1 MSDALGQDQFQPVN
15 RRAGYGDALE
25 MALSAAR
32 KGWTLSAGQG
42 ALIVEHYEEK
52 LAAANEFEQSSLAY
66 HKSSLEWQRQFN
78 IVTDMLVEQ
87 ASLLT
92 HYEEKLAA
100 ARKDAERLVGEAVA
114 FLGYAERQQCLHEE
128 THRGGAI
135 WEICDMCGSKWADD
149 EGGKPKRSEPKE
161 ITHFRAILTVAL
173 TQEDA

>member
-52 LAAANEFEQSSLAY
+52 LAAVIGERERFMHRMYEA
-66 HKSSLEWQRQFN
+66 RT
-78 IVTDMLVEQ
+78 VTDAMVER
-87 ASLLT
+87 ASVALCAR
-92 HYEEKLAA
+92 YGDYIAA
-100 ARKDAERLVGEAVA
+100 AVEDNDIRAMLTA
-114 FLGYAERQQCLHEE
+114 
-128 THRGGAI
+128 AI
-135 WEICDMCGSKWADD
+135 
-149 EGGKPKRSEPKE
+149 
-161 ITHFRAILTVAL
+161 

>member
-52 LAAANEFEQSSLAY
+52 LAAVIGERERFMHRMYEARDDADRAE
-66 HKSSLEWQRQFN
+66 RQFN

-100 ARKDAERLVGEAVA
+100 VREAASLVCETAVEVQGMSYCEVYTTHVDALCAA
-114 FLGYAERQQCLHEE
+114 A
-128 THRGGAI
+128 
-135 WEICDMCGSKWADD
+135 
-149 EGGKPKRSEPKE
+149 
-161 ITHFRAILTVAL
+161 AL
-173 TQEDA
+173 TQENA

>member
-42 ALIVEHYEEK
+42 LLIIEHYEEK
-52 LAAANEFEQSSLAY
+52 LAATIGERESFMHRMYEARDDADRAE
-66 HKSSLEWQRQFN
+66 RQFN

-92 HYEEKLAA
+92 HYEEKLDRIEALTRERDE
-100 ARKDAERLVGEAVA
+100 ARERLAQWVSWGDRMASGHPDAPMASLDHEVRAVIANRYGMSVITRNTQKDA
-114 FLGYAERQQCLHEE
+114 
-128 THRGGAI
+128 
-135 WEICDMCGSKWADD
+135 
-149 EGGKPKRSEPKE
+149 
-161 ITHFRAILTVAL
+161 
-173 TQEDA
+173 